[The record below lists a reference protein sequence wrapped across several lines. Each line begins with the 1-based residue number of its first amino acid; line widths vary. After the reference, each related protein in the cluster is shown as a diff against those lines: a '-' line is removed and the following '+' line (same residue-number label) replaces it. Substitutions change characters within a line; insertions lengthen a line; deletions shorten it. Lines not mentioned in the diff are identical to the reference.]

1 MATVQALSLNQD
13 PSKSICAGY
22 PTSTL
27 ASGRCVMGSVGSLIE
42 KPDVS
47 PTKSNRAVPQV
58 PGRQNHG
65 LLKKGFNQRELLNYL
80 NITKKEAKGSKHIIS
95 GTSSIK
101 REHRRE
107 EDDVYTKVYHR
118 DGKEVD
124 LGKNSLPIGGKF
136 DKPRFRPSAF
146 KPVTPKNF
154 SSMQNLYPSKS
165 EESDSGLTNG
175 MHPSYAKAASK
186 SMSTSSSSS
195 SPSRPGASV
204 SKGVLAA
211 ARGLSQEEE
220 NTSDS
225 GHNSMNSL
233 PPYRPPFRPHLGQIS
248 ASMGH
253 INHIGSLDRT
263 SLGSKGAASTVT
275 DVSCQSMA
283 TLNRLQCY
291 GSEAPPPYEL
301 SHSLEDVVRDLED
314 RLQEKEHELRQ
325 MRRNLDESEDA
336 IAQVFEG
343 KQRLWEKEVTELKQL
358 YNAKLR
364 QVSQQSQRTQR
375 NLQLQLYKAQ
385 QERNRLQEELDSVR
399 LECQTLKSQSP
410 AAQSQNINPQLEETQ
425 WEVCQ
430 KSGEISL
437 LKQQFRDSQAE
448 VTQKLSEIFHLKTQL
463 HEARNQIQSK
473 DSQIDMLQMALQG
486 ARRKCPL
493 PAFEDHRADAG
504 ETGGA
509 GATEER
515 LRAELMLE
523 RRQNEAQASAF
534 ENERSTWQNEKE
546 KVIRYQKELQASYL
560 EMYHKNEALEREL
573 AMLRGG
579 RARVEEV
586 GSGGGDEG
594 GALEEAKPP
603 IGLPLIERIE
613 SSEI

>member
-22 PTSTL
+22 PASTV

-58 PGRQNHG
+58 PGRANHG

-80 NITKKEAKGSKHIIS
+80 NITKKEAKGIKNIIS
-95 GTSSIK
+95 GTFSIK
-101 REHRRE
+101 RE
-107 EDDVYTKVYHR
+107 EDDVYTKVCHR

-136 DKPRFRPSAF
+136 DKVHNCHRVMLQPCHPRFRP
-146 KPVTPKNF
+146 
-154 SSMQNLYPSKS
+154 SMQNLYPSKS
-165 EESDSGLTNG
+165 EESESGLTNG
-175 MHPSYAKAASK
+175 MNLSYAKAAPK
-186 SMSTSSSSS
+186 SLSTSSSSS
-195 SPSRPGASV
+195 SPSRPGTSV

-220 NTSDS
+220 NMSDS

-263 SLGSKGAASTVT
+263 SLGSKGVASTVT
-275 DVSCQSMA
+275 DMSCQSMA

-301 SHSLEDVVRDLED
+301 LHSMEDVVRDLED
-314 RLQEKEHELRQ
+314 CLQEKEHELLQ

-336 IAQVFEG
+336 IAQVFEE
-343 KQRLWEKEVTELKQL
+343 KQRLWEKEVTELKHL

-364 QVSQQSQRTQR
+364 QVSQQSQRSQR
-375 NLQLQLYKAQ
+375 TLQLQLYKAQ
-385 QERNRLQEELDSVR
+385 QERNRLKEELDSVR
-399 LECQTLKSQSP
+399 LECQTLRSQSP
-410 AAQSQNINPQLEETQ
+410 ATQRQNINPQLEETQ

-430 KSGEISL
+430 KTGEISL
-437 LKQQFRDSQAE
+437 LKQQFRNSQAE
-448 VTQKLSEIFHLKTQL
+448 VTQKLSEIFLLKTQL
-463 HEARNQIQSK
+463 HEARNQIRGK
-473 DSQIDMLQMALQG
+473 DGQIDVLQMALQR
-486 ARRKCPL
+486 ARQKCPL
-493 PAFEDHRADAG
+493 PAFEERRADTG
-504 ETGGA
+504 ENDGA
-509 GATEER
+509 SSTEER
-515 LRAELMLE
+515 LRAELLLE

-534 ENERSTWQNEKE
+534 EMERRTWQNEKE
-546 KVIRYQKELQASYL
+546 KVICYQKELQASYL
-560 EMYHKNEALEREL
+560 VLYHKNEALEREL
-573 AMLRGG
+573 AVLNVGS
-579 RARVEEV
+579 ARIEEV

-594 GALEEAKPP
+594 GALQEVKPP
-603 IGLPLIERIE
+603 TGLPWIERIE

>member
-1 MATVQALSLNQD
+1 MATVQALSLTQD
-13 PSKSICAGY
+13 PSKTIGTHY
-22 PTSTL
+22 PVSSL
-27 ASGRCVMGSVGSLIE
+27 VSGRCVMGSVGSLIE
-42 KPDVS
+42 KSDVL
-47 PTKSNRAVPQV
+47 PIKSNRAVPQA

-65 LLKKGFNQRELLNYL
+65 LLKKGFNQRELFNYL
-80 NITKKEAKGSKHIIS
+80 NITKKEQKSSKHIIS
-95 GTSSIK
+95 GTSSIE

-107 EDDVYTKVYHR
+107 EEDIYTKVYHK

-165 EESDSGLTNG
+165 EELESGYNNS

-186 SMSTSSSSS
+186 SLSTSSSSS
-195 SPSRPGASV
+195 SPSRAGTSAN
-204 SKGVLAA
+204 KGVLAA
-211 ARGLSQEEE
+211 VRGQEEE

-275 DVSCQSMA
+275 DMSCQSMA

-291 GSEAPPPYEL
+291 GSEAPPPYDL
-301 SHSLEDVVRDLED
+301 SHSLEDVVRDLEE
-314 RLQEKEHELRQ
+314 RLQEKEHELRH

-343 KQRLWEKEVTELKQL
+343 KQRLWEKEVTELKHL
-358 YNAKLR
+358 YMAKLR
-364 QVSQQSQRTQR
+364 QVSQQAQRSQRHM
-375 NLQLQLYKAQ
+375 QLQLYKAQ

-399 LECQTLKSQSP
+399 VECQTLKSQSP
-410 AAQSQNINPQLEETQ
+410 AALNQNIDPQLEETQ

-437 LKQQFRDSQAE
+437 LKQQLRDSQAE
-448 VTQKLSEIFHLKTQL
+448 VTQKLSEMFLLKTQL
-463 HEARNQIQSK
+463 HEARNQIRSK
-473 DSQIDMLQMALQG
+473 DDQIDMLQMPLQG
-486 ARRKCPL
+486 ARRKCP
-493 PAFEDHRADAG
+493 PPTSEDGRADAG
-504 ETGGA
+504 ETGGPS
-509 GATEER
+509 ATEER
-515 LRAELMLE
+515 LRAELLLE

-534 ENERSTWQNEKE
+534 EAERSTWQAEKE
-546 KVIRYQKELQASYL
+546 KVIRYQKELQGSYL
-560 EMYHKNEALEREL
+560 EMYHKSETLEREL
-573 AMLRGG
+573 ALLRGG
-579 RARVEEV
+579 RTRAEGAGTR
-586 GSGGGDEG
+586 GGG
-594 GALEEAKPP
+594 GALQEDNPS
-603 IGLPLIERIE
+603 ISLPWIERIE